1 MKPNLPPKTWSD
13 VLNVRKPSLYM
24 MATFAVSAAVELFLA
39 YRTERPLFYILFAV
53 SFAAVAVELR
63 RWLAC
68 RREGRLLVTRHYS
81 DRDYQALGITPPRK
95 RERTRSQKV
104 VSICTVIVICALSF
118 YLRTSEDAGVAA
130 SVWGAS
136 MPVIAMVVGYNEVR
150 YTWQEIRE
158 QWFRLAVYGLTLA
171 LFLYQMLAI
180 LGLISLPA
188 LVPAHLPDLRFTVEA
203 ALALAFVPLLLLN
216 IGITVRDSWR
226 RTFDRP
232 L

>member
-1 MKPNLPPKTWSD
+1 MKPDLPPKTWSD

-95 RERTRSQKV
+95 QGRTLSQKV
-104 VSICTVIVICALSF
+104 VGAGISIINVTLTVYLFTVGDESTMSLVGAALTILAILLGLNVS
-118 YLRTSEDAGVAA
+118 R
-130 SVWGAS
+130 
-136 MPVIAMVVGYNEVR
+136 P
-150 YTWQEIRE
+150 TWREIRG
-158 QWFRLAVYGLTLA
+158 QWFRLAVYALSVA
-171 LFLYQMLAI
+171 LFLYEILA
-180 LGLISLPA
+180 LPGLISLPA